1 MGTHAYC
8 ALRKTH
14 KDTTGTQCTAASLR
28 VCTRITHANKAGPAV
43 CYVIDKAFNCTI
55 IDGQENEPRRKKKDM
70 HETTT
75 PDDTSAASLRT
86 WRRALNDIFFY
97 HRTSKQAGGVGPR
110 AAACAGLVRPD
121 PPGHHTAQHTCTTW
135 FLKRKKKKTCTT
147 LSDLFGQEQEE
158 QDGFGL
164 LPITTMAEASKK
176 IRQQWNW
183 LTEHLLWCRFEKKLL
198 WC

>member
-135 FLKRKKKKTCTT
+135 FLKRKKKKLARLYLIC
-147 LSDLFGQEQEE
+147 LVKNKRNRMGLGCSPSPPWLKLAKKSDNNET
-158 QDGFGL
+158 D
-164 LPITTMAEASKK
+164 
-176 IRQQWNW
+176 
-183 LTEHLLWCRFEKKLL
+183 
-198 WC
+198 